1 MVAKALDRA
10 KIEGLD
16 KSDRLKK
23 QGDAYFNN
31 LEKLAMD
38 KLSFYQ
44 CFKCKHPYF
53 GGLYACEEI
62 G

>member
-1 MVAKALDRA
+1 MVAKALERA

-23 QGDAYFNN
+23 QGDPYFNN

-38 KLSFYQ
+38 KLSFY
-44 CFKCKHPYF
+44 
-53 GGLYACEEI
+53 
-62 G
+62 